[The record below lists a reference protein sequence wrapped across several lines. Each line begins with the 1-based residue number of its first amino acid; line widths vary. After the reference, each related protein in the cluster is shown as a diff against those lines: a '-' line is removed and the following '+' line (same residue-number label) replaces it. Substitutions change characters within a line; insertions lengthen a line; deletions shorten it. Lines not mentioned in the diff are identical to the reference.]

1 MAVLLDTHDV
11 PTGDMPDAFRDAML
25 AASGSTRVELE
36 TGPGGVSARLDLW
49 EFGAARIFTARS
61 TGVTLVRDAMAAR
74 GASPEA
80 VAIAVQGL
88 GSGRQETSSGQLV
101 VRSGEL
107 MMVDITRPFDFSW
120 SGVGSSASLQVP
132 IDDLGLPL
140 RVVQRAAGRLRSS
153 PLYRI
158 VSRHVVDLTAD
169 ADALSRSPVAA
180 DLGESSTHLVRA
192 LLADAAGPGD
202 SRARDVVEETILSQV
217 HAYVRQHLR
226 DPMLAPES
234 VAAALAV
241 SRRHLFRV
249 CRRAGLSLEQYIIG
263 KRLEG
268 ARTELAAP
276 SARPRPIASV
286 AYSWGFKDP
295 SHFSSR
301 FRAAYGLLPSEW
313 RRLATEE
320 SP

>member
-1 MAVLLDTHDV
+1 VAVLLDTEDV
-11 PTGDMPDAFRDAML
+11 PTGDRPDAFRDAML
-25 AASGSTRVELE
+25 AASGSTHVDLE
-36 TGPGGVSARLDLW
+36 TGTSGVSARLDLW
-49 EFGAARIFTARS
+49 EFGSARLFTARS
-61 TGVTLVRDAMAAR
+61 TGVTLVRDARAAR
-74 GASPEA
+74 GASYEA

-88 GSGRQETSSGQLV
+88 GSGRHETSSGQRI

-107 MMVDITRPFDFSW
+107 MMVAITRPFDFSW
-120 SGVGSSASLQVP
+120 SGTGSSASLQVP
-132 IDDLGLPL
+132 LSDLGLPV

-158 VSRHVVDLTAD
+158 VSRHIVDLTAD
-169 ADALSRSPVAA
+169 ADTLSASPTAA

-202 SRARDVVEETILSQV
+202 TRARDVFEETLLSQV

-226 DPMLAPES
+226 DPMLAPDS

-241 SRRHLFRV
+241 SRRQLFRV

-268 ARTELAAP
+268 ARTELAAR

-286 AYSWGFKDP
+286 AYGWGFKDP
-295 SHFSSR
+295 SHFSRR

-313 RRLATEE
+313 RRLATEG

>member
-1 MAVLLDTHDV
+1 MAVLLDTEDV
-11 PTGDMPDAFRDAML
+11 PTGDRPDAFRDAML
-25 AASGSTRVELE
+25 AASGSTHVDLE
-36 TGPGGVSARLDLW
+36 TGPSGVSARLDLW
-49 EFGAARIFTARS
+49 EFGSARVFTARS
-61 TGVTLVRDAMAAR
+61 TGVTLVRDARAAR
-74 GASPEA
+74 GASHEA
-80 VAIAVQGL
+80 VALAVHGL
-88 GSGRQETSSGQLV
+88 GSGRHETGAGQRI

-120 SGVGSSASLQVP
+120 SGIGSSTSLQVP
-132 IDDLGLPL
+132 ISDLGLPL

-169 ADALSRSPVAA
+169 ADTLSASPLAA

-192 LLADAAGPGD
+192 LLADAADPGD
-202 SRARDVVEETILSQV
+202 TRTRDVFEETLLSQV

-226 DPMLAPES
+226 DPMLAPDS

-241 SRRHLFRV
+241 SRRQLFRV

-268 ARTELAAP
+268 ARTELAAR

-286 AYSWGFKDP
+286 AYGWGFKDP
-295 SHFSSR
+295 SHFSRR

-313 RRLATEE
+313 RRLATEG